1 MDRDRI
7 TRTGARTPGVERK
20 TARMEVLTS
29 TSRPDTEQGT
39 SMEAEST
46 KDDGKPVGGE
56 GLVGY
61 SSLEAV
67 LGKTR
72 RTEF

>member
-1 MDRDRI
+1 
-7 TRTGARTPGVERK
+7 
-20 TARMEVLTS
+20 MEVLTS